1 MSTEDPLSIHP
12 QVVAWLAR
20 TGRWLRRADQARP
33 WLLDALLVLAILL
46 AFGMFDLLQGKEH
59 PTDPAAGL
67 PLAAMVALQIGLA
80 LPLLWRRRA
89 PSTVYVIVLAVFLL
103 QWSVNVSLDLPLDLS
118 LHSDV
123 ILFVAP
129 LVALYSLARHG
140 RLQHLGIGCV
150 AMLGALLLVA
160 LRVPLP
166 VAPLVALFFLGS
178 AATAAVVLAL
188 GIRLG
193 WAYLVE
199 LQERAARLEVERD
212 QRSKLATAIERAR
225 IAREMHDIVGH
236 NLSIIVGLADGGSR
250 AADVTPARSKQ
261 ALDLI
266 SGTSRQALAELRRT
280 LTVLSEPR
288 GEHGPDSVQTAEL
301 SPQPGIAD
309 LDALCERVR
318 AAGPQVVYR
327 TIGKPD
333 ALDPGVQLAAYRI
346 VQESLTNTLKHA
358 GTDTRAQLTV
368 CADGAELNV
377 RIEDIGPPG
386 GPAHHLAA
394 GPNEHGHGIAGMRE
408 RTALYGGTITAG
420 PRPGGGWSVD
430 AVLPLAPVD
439 PSRAPH
445 VGHAS

>member
-1 MSTEDPLSIHP
+1 MSTEDQLSIHP
-12 QVVAWLAR
+12 KVVAWLAG
-20 TGRWLRRADQARP
+20 TGRWLRRADRARP

-46 AFGMFDLLQGKEH
+46 AFGMYAALQGHEY
-59 PTDPAAGL
+59 PTTGL
-67 PLAAMVALQIGLA
+67 PLTIIVALQFGLA

-89 PSTVYVIVLAVFLL
+89 PSTVFSIVLAVFLL
-103 QWSVNVSLDLPLDLS
+103 QWSLNVSLNLPLDLS

-123 ILFVAP
+123 ILFLAP

-140 RLQHLGIGCV
+140 LLRHLGFGCV
-150 AMLGALLLVA
+150 AMLVALLLVA
-160 LRVPLP
+160 LRVPIP
-166 VAPLVALFFLGS
+166 VSPLVALFFLGS
-178 AATAAVVLAL
+178 AATASVVLAL
-188 GIRLG
+188 GVRLG

-212 QRSKLATAIERAR
+212 QRSKLATAAERAR

-236 NLSIIVGLADGGSR
+236 NLSIIIGLADGGSR

-280 LTVLSEPR
+280 LTVLSEAR
-288 GEHGPDSVQTAEL
+288 SESGPDNTQSAEL

-358 GTDTRAQLTV
+358 GSDTRAHLTVSANGAQLT
-368 CADGAELNV
+368 V
-377 RIEDIGPPG
+377 RIEDIGPPDG
-386 GPAHHLAA
+386 AAHHVSV
-394 GPNEHGHGIAGMRE
+394 GPNKHGHGIAGMRE

-420 PRPGGGWSVD
+420 PCPGGGWSVD
-430 AVLPLAPVD
+430 AVLPLVPV
-439 PSRAPH
+439 SASQVPH
-445 VGHAS
+445 VDHAS